1 MCITVHGFKCHV
13 SNAFH
18 HMKKFEISFIF
29 TSFLIGSKSN
39 MKSLASIIKS
49 SELAVGVNRA
59 TTTGNETETVG
70 TVVNE
75 RGTVINETETV
86 INETGTVF
94 NETNDFGDDGD
105 NFKVMV

>member
-1 MCITVHGFKCHV
+1 
-13 SNAFH
+13 
-18 HMKKFEISFIF
+18 MKKFEISFIF

-75 RGTVINETETV
+75 RASFINKETETV
-86 INETGTVF
+86 INETSQSLSSKLAGLKVSKATFHV
-94 NETNDFGDDGD
+94 NQPGRGDVEIYAGLQ
-105 NFKVMV
+105 KG